1 MSINKSDHEKVR
13 DMCLVAV
20 FAALYFVLTSYLT
33 IRAGN
38 LRISLASLPILVCA
52 LVCGP
57 WKAATAAFLGEGLF
71 QILNYGITLTTPL
84 WLLPPVIRALIV
96 AYGNR
101 FLEAHDPTKRDYQ
114 LLFSAL
120 VTFAAIITT
129 VCNTLVTWLDSVI
142 YHYYT
147 KAYVFGDFFV
157 RFATGVVTAIVISL
171 ILPPLVRKLRQAIGL
186 KRV

>member
-1 MSINKSDHEKVR
+1 MPKFQSTHEKVR
-13 DMCLVAV
+13 GMCLTAV

-57 WKAATAAFLGEGLF
+57 WQAAAAAFLGEGLF
-71 QILNYGITLTTPL
+71 QILNYGITATTPL

-101 FLEAHDPTKRDYQ
+101 IITGRRLTKVSCQ
-114 LLFSAL
+114 ALFTAL
-120 VTFAAIITT
+120 VTVAAVITT

-142 YHYYT
+142 YHCYT
-147 KAYVFGDFFV
+147 KAYVFGDFAV
-157 RFATGVVTAIVISL
+157 RMLTGIVTAVVISL
-171 ILPPLVRKLRQAIGL
+171 ILPPLVRKIKEAI
-186 KRV
+186 R